1 MLGVPEKANGL
12 SKRLA
17 IPFDSFSGTKP
28 PFEVFF
34 GSNPALR
41 KMGADVT

>member
-12 SKRLA
+12 SKQRA
-17 IPFDSFSGTKP
+17 IPFDS
-28 PFEVFF
+28 VF
-34 GSNPALR
+34 GNRTAVRNLAGNNPALR